1 MNSKITMMSEQ
12 FEKGNTGEHIEGIT
26 IMIDGSLKQFLDIIL
41 QKSNRYETNIE
52 IIQDALMRGLEQIK
66 NDVSK

>member
-12 FEKGNTGEHIEGIT
+12 FEKGNTGEYVEGIS
-26 IMIDGSLKQFLDIIL
+26 IMIDGSLKQFLNIIS
-41 QKSNRYETNIE
+41 QKSNNYGTNME

-66 NDVSK
+66 NDIS